1 MNQRRW
7 FTPLVVALLVLTLAA
22 CGSLPAGTDNAKGTS
37 DTAAPVGSATNGQ
50 TAKVGLIAYLTGN
63 GAAYGEAIMSG
74 IKLAQEEL
82 NEKNKGALQIE
93 LAVEDSVGKRDQA
106 LNAAQKLINS
116 EKVVAI
122 IGPTTSSEMFVVGPV
137 ANRSGVPILGTST
150 VAEGIPEIGE
160 YVFRNAL
167 PESLAVPA
175 AIKKA
180 VEKIPI
186 KKVAIIY
193 AYDDDFT
200 KSGFETMKATAEE
213 LGLEIVRVE
222 KYASGDSDFSAQL
235 TNIQAAKPDAIFA
248 SCFYKEGGLILD
260 QARKLGLN
268 LPVVGGDGFNSP
280 QIIAQAG
287 KASEGVIVASPWF
300 PELDEPM
307 VQAFVQNFETRYG
320 KKPDQFAA
328 SAYDGLY
335 ILSQALLN
343 SGAADDRAK
352 MRDALAAIKDFNG
365 VTGKLSF
372 DEVGNPI
379 MNPVVLTIRDG
390 KFVELK

>member
-1 MNQRRW
+1 MNRRSW
-7 FTPLVVALLVLTLAA
+7 FPPLLAALLAFTVAA
-22 CGSLPAGTDNAKGTS
+22 CGSPPTGEDSAKKTGSTAPNAGDTTS
-37 DTAAPVGSATNGQ
+37 GQ
-50 TAKVGLIAYLTGN
+50 IAKVGLIAYLSGN
-63 GAAYGEAIMSG
+63 GAAYGEAILNG

-82 NEKNKGALQIE
+82 NEKNKGTLHIE
-93 LAVEDSVGKRDQA
+93 LIVADSAGKRDQA
-106 LNAAQKLINS
+106 LNTAQKLINS
-116 EKVVAI
+116 ENVVSL

-180 VEKIPI
+180 AEKMPI
-186 KKVAIIY
+186 KKVAMIY

-213 LGLEIVRVE
+213 LGMEIVRVE
-222 KYASGDSDFSAQL
+222 KYATGDSDFSAQL
-235 TNIQAAKPDAIFA
+235 TNIQAAQPDAIFA
-248 SCFYKEGGLILD
+248 SSFYKEGGLILD

-300 PELDEPM
+300 PELDDPK
-307 VQAFVQNFETRYG
+307 VQSFVQKFESKYG

-343 SGAADDRAK
+343 SGAVDDRTK
-352 MRDALAAIKDFNG
+352 MRDALAAVKDFNG

-372 DEVGNPI
+372 DEIGNPI
-379 MNPVVLTIRDG
+379 MTPVVLIIQDE